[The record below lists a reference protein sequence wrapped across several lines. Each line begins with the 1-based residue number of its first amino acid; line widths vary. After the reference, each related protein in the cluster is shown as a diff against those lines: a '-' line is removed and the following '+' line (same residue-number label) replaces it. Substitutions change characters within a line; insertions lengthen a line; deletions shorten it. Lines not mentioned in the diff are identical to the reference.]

1 MQQTKKKV
9 KKRYI
14 SHLFKSYNLMS
25 NNEFLNKYLGE
36 YFINSE
42 FKQLLEEG
50 LYRLRNILWGSP
62 SDLFRNILIET
73 TSICNRKC
81 SYCPVSKYP
90 RKKAFMKKETVRKII
105 DELAE
110 INYRGKVCFH
120 FFGEPLLDKR
130 LEEFVKYTRD
140 KLPKSKISIYSNGD
154 FLTPELF
161 LNLIKVGTS
170 SFMIT
175 MHGTEWSKSME
186 ETIKFVEENP
196 EYKDYLNCITKLHL
210 ENRGGLIKIDKVKK
224 RKRCF
229 DPIHAASVVYSGDV
243 VLCCED
249 YFGNYR
255 YGNVN
260 NEKLM
265 DIWNK
270 EEFKRIRKECAKGIY
285 KLDICKKCVGIKEDF

>member
-1 MQQTKKKV
+1 MQETNKETKKK
-9 KKRYI
+9 YI
-14 SHLFKSYNLMS
+14 SHLFRPYNIMS
-25 NNEFLNKYLGE
+25 NNEFLYNRFGRW
-36 YFINSE
+36 FINSE

-50 LYRLRNILWGSP
+50 LYRFRNILWGSR

-90 RKKAFMKKETVRKII
+90 RKKAFMKEETVRKII

-110 INYRGKVCFH
+110 IKYRGKVCFH

-130 LEEFVKYTRD
+130 LEKFVRYTRE

-161 LNLIKVGTS
+161 LNLIKAGVS
-170 SFMIT
+170 NFMIT

-186 ETIKFVEENP
+186 DTIKFAEEHP
-196 EYKDYLNCITKLHL
+196 EYKDYLNCITKLYL
-210 ENRGGLIKIDKVKK
+210 ENRGGLVKIEEIKK

-249 YFGNYR
+249 YFGKYS

-260 NEKLM
+260 NEKLI

-270 EEFKRIRKECAKGIY
+270 ESFKKIRKECARGIY
-285 KLDICKKCVGIKEDF
+285 NLEICKKCVGIE